1 MADAWTLKVEF
12 EDDMRRFRLVMKD
25 EESPA
30 TKICDIHKAILN
42 GFGLSD
48 SDGPLTLKYKDED
61 GDACT
66 LVEATIED
74 FLDQPRAKPLR
85 LRATKPSR
93 PVSNAADAALAPKT
107 VEAPLP
113 QALSLP
119 KPCPSNC
126 GYQVTWHRTHCCGQ
140 CSGKPGKHGGRCDRL
155 LIGQKADASGFSQDP
170 PHPAT
175 SSWSCNLEGSNSAGP
190 RKLLMCLRNLHDA
203 GMMTS
208 KMVASMMLQFLPILA
223 QRAHRKQEK
232 LNKVGAQKLE
242 VLRPLLLNISA
253 HLDLVEEARLLKP
266 MLEEF
271 LSGADVCRFGD
282 FVAALFK
289 ALTTCKNRQAVSEA
303 IQGVADD
310 LQLTLPQLFPDLFDS
325 TSTERGP
332 GVPEHFGISCSG
344 CSVNPIRGP
353 RFHCA
358 EASIDFCGDCF
369 IVQSCKT
376 AEQQFQCIFT
386 HEEPQGSSQEQR
398 LAAGWRQRSWQEN
411 GFDVGWREKM
421 KAWEDYKSAW
431 WKDRQA
437 EFKECAAKKGWFG
450 KGKGKSK
457 GKGKGG
463 KGKGK
468 GCSSTVLDVAES
480 GDSAPPGLDLPSPF
494 DMPSPFEGF
503 GPPLPLE
510 SAVWS
515 WGSES
520 WPRNAYWE
528 HYDNTSAQHSPF
540 EGLD

>member
-1 MADAWTLKVEF
+1 
-12 EDDMRRFRLVMKD
+12 
-25 EESPA
+25 
-30 TKICDIHKAILN
+30 
-42 GFGLSD
+42 
-48 SDGPLTLKYKDED
+48 
-61 GDACT
+61 
-66 LVEATIED
+66 
-74 FLDQPRAKPLR
+74 
-85 LRATKPSR
+85 
-93 PVSNAADAALAPKT
+93 
-107 VEAPLP
+107 
-113 QALSLP
+113 
-119 KPCPSNC
+119 
-126 GYQVTWHRTHCCGQ
+126 
-140 CSGKPGKHGGRCDRL
+140 
-155 LIGQKADASGFSQDP
+155 
-170 PHPAT
+170 
-175 SSWSCNLEGSNSAGP
+175 
-190 RKLLMCLRNLHDA
+190 MCLRNLHDA

-325 TSTERGP
+325 TSTKRGP

-468 GCSSTVLDVAES
+468 GCSSTALEVAES
-480 GDSAPPGLDLPSPF
+480 GDSAPPGLDLPSSF

-503 GPPLPLE
+503 GSPLPLE